1 MSHRNILAEKSKIN
15 QFLFELGFFLHFC
28 KLVLKH
34 FEQFIKGSIQKGY
47 IRNYN
52 WYRPAKPCWL
62 S

>member
-52 WYRPAKPCWL
+52 
-62 S
+62 